1 MIQRSAVDYHFAS
14 QRPNK
19 FFSFSIS
26 RAIYKSI
33 TDRLKGRNG
42 GERVNQLKPSIHNVR
57 PQKNRAGKGFHN
69 LEGSIEG
76 KRWKIYRVFNPP
88 LLPNFPPK
96 VVSQMRLRGCPVSTG
111 SNLASGRLS
120 DVEWSSITDPFPF
133 LCPATPIS
141 RLCIRTKVLSIDQ
154 RRVETSG
161 PGQVGPSMLLRVL
174 RKRSTWK
181 VRRKF
186 TFYPLINLLLSA
198 KIDDE
203 FSDSKD
209 RRKKKS

>member
-1 MIQRSAVDYHFAS
+1 MFDRKKIEQAKGFITSRDWSRANDGKSIECLTLPSFRTFLLKWFPRWDCVAAPFPRDQILQVADS
-14 QRPNK
+14 RPNWRRVIVDNRS
-19 FFSFSIS
+19 FSFPMS
-26 RAIYKSI
+26 RH
-33 TDRLKGRNG
+33 TD
-42 GERVNQLKPSIHNVR
+42 
-57 PQKNRAGKGFHN
+57 
-69 LEGSIEG
+69 
-76 KRWKIYRVFNPP
+76 
-88 LLPNFPPK
+88 FPP
-96 VVSQMRLRGCPVSTG
+96 MH
-111 SNLASGRLS
+111 SNQS
-120 DVEWSSITDPFPF
+120 F
-133 LCPATPIS
+133 
-141 RLCIRTKVLSIDQ
+141 ID